1 MLGDHGLTHKGCRF
15 YEGITHVPLIISLP
29 GTFRQNAVYGG
40 LVEQTDLAPTIATC
54 AASHQPTPMG
64 VPSFPSSQGRTRRR
78 RANSCALSSAITLE
92 VDMNYD
98 GLRAPGEIQAAG
110 KPAESC
116 YATMYYDGRFKL
128 SVYHGIQFGEL
139 YDMENDPQEQH
150 NLWYDKD
157 HQDVKQ
163 ALILDSFGVS
173 TKYSRP
179 GQTRRGRY

>member
-1 MLGDHGLTHKGCRF
+1 
-15 YEGITHVPLIISLP
+15 
-29 GTFRQNAVYGG
+29 
-40 LVEQTDLAPTIATC
+40 
-54 AASHQPTPMG
+54 
-64 VPSFPSSQGRTRRR
+64 
-78 RANSCALSSAITLE
+78 
-92 VDMNYD
+92 MNYD

-163 ALILDSFGVS
+163 ALILDSFEVS

>member
-1 MLGDHGLTHKGCRF
+1 
-15 YEGITHVPLIISLP
+15 
-29 GTFRQNAVYGG
+29 
-40 LVEQTDLAPTIATC
+40 
-54 AASHQPTPMG
+54 
-64 VPSFPSSQGRTRRR
+64 
-78 RANSCALSSAITLE
+78 
-92 VDMNYD
+92 
-98 GLRAPGEIQAAG
+98 
-110 KPAESC
+110 
-116 YATMYYDGRFKL
+116 MYYDGRFKL

-157 HQDVKQ
+157 QQDVKQ